1 MSYSYLDQSITA
13 SCLIQPHDNDS
24 FYNPTTANHYGY
36 AANGNYYTAGVY
48 QPSVPQAS
56 WYTESPGPYRGDG
69 STFPTAGLVL
79 LSTASMAILD
89 QSTPTSDPT
98 QLPLWM
104 LFILG
109 DTFALANNWGGVLNG
124 WTPTAL
130 TYADGVISVIYS
142 PDAGNLAMSP
152 PVFSPPVSPP
162 LNPPSTNSIMVV
174 TFDFSQD
181 NVYLD
186 IAF

>member
-1 MSYSYLDQSITA
+1 
-13 SCLIQPHDNDS
+13 
-24 FYNPTTANHYGY
+24 
-36 AANGNYYTAGVY
+36 
-48 QPSVPQAS
+48 
-56 WYTESPGPYRGDG
+56 
-69 STFPTAGLVL
+69 
-79 LSTASMAILD
+79 
-89 QSTPTSDPT
+89 
-98 QLPLWM
+98 M